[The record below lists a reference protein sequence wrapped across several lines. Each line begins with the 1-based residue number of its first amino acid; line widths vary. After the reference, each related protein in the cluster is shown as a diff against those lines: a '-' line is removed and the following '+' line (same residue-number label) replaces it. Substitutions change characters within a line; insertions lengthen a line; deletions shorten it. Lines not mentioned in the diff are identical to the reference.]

1 MIQYLQHLTSNLLPD
16 KQGPPATTV
25 WVMLPVL
32 GVLVV
37 RVPGAVLPVGVMVTR
52 GGAGVVAVLMDFI
65 QTPDGV
71 GHRVLECYWGFGH

>member
-1 MIQYLQHLTSNLLPD
+1 
-16 KQGPPATTV
+16 
-25 WVMLPVL
+25 MLPIL

-37 RVPGAVLPVGVMVTR
+37 RVPGAVLPVGVMETR

-71 GHRVLECYWGFGH
+71 GHRVLECY